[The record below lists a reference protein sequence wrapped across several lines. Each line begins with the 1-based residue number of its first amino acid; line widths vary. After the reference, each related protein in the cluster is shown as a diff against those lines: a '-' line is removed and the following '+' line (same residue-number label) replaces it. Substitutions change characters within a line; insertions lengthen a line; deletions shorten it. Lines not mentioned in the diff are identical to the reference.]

1 MAGLGLARLADRT
14 EDVRKEILNW
24 RRYNRKVEVGPE
36 DARGCKRVV
45 VEWDEDYEF
54 RVVVCVKRKRRWDL
68 RLEIP
73 FSRYVESPWFEVK
86 KEHHREAGIEYP
98 DTQMYAS
105 LPPRP
110 TEVCVNEDILWEGDH
125 HPAVSV
131 ISGGEAAPIFA
142 ARDLSN
148 DFFSP
153 ETFYAHI
160 KTIAAVKES

>member
-1 MAGLGLARLADRT
+1 MTALKAAQVSQLFNEAYIRHLAGLGLARLADRT
-14 EDVRKEILNW
+14 EEVRKEIRNW

-45 VEWDEDYEF
+45 VEWDEGYEF
-54 RVVVCVKRKRRWDL
+54 RVVVCVKRKRHWDL

-86 KEHHREAGIEYP
+86 K
-98 DTQMYAS
+98 
-105 LPPRP
+105 
-110 TEVCVNEDILWEGDH
+110 DH

-153 ETFYAHI
+153 ETFYTHI
-160 KTIAAVKES
+160 KTIAAVMES